1 MNTEQ
6 KNIVVPAIG
15 SYWEGQGGIYAG
27 IRQGDDG
34 ALYHQIFAAA
44 DIGDF
49 EWGGYRVDTAA
60 TSKVNGILNT
70 ATLIEADGSFP
81 AAVAAGNYSA
91 DGHRDFY
98 LPSIGELNHA
108 WQTIA
113 EHFEKTWYWSSSQR
127 SANCAFYVGF
137 VDGNQGGNVKYN
149 ELRVRPVRRL
159 PI

>member
-27 IRQGDDG
+27 IRQGEDG
-34 ALYHQIFAAA
+34 ELYHQIFAAV
-44 DIGDF
+44 DIGDH
-49 EWGGYRVDTAA
+49 EWGEYGTETAA

-70 ATLIEADGSFP
+70 TTLIEAADSFP
-81 AAVAAGNYSA
+81 AAEAAGNYTA
-91 DGHRDFY
+91 DGHHDFY

-113 EHFEKTWYWSSSQR
+113 EHFDKTWYWSSSQR
-127 SANCAFYVGF
+127 SAYDAFNVYF
-137 VDGNQGGNVKYN
+137 DGGIQYDNAKYG